1 MRGGIAEYVFISH
14 RDPEARELSDDK
26 GPEVLAGVRDDDQ
39 VDAVVPSALR
49 LQNIA
54 RLGLLKLRHGL
65 KMFLTNDVLNTLV
78 LKRHPEL
85 RAEAVELQV

>member
-1 MRGGIAEYVFISH
+1 M
-14 RDPEARELSDDK
+14 
-26 GPEVLAGVRDDDQ
+26 
-39 VDAVVPSALR
+39 DAVVPSALR